1 MSMFY
6 DTVDGVKTTG
16 GAVDSTDTTWW
27 KELRAEFPYLDDH
40 VFAWSGGQVP
50 IANSVRA
57 AIGG

>member
-27 KELRAEFPYLDDH
+27 KELRAEFPYLEIGRAH
-40 VFAWSGGQVP
+40 V
-50 IANSVRA
+50 
-57 AIGG
+57 